1 MSTKQTS
8 KKTTKKSSKRSSKG
22 SGSSKGSTKKEMSK
36 FSVKDTIVVGMREPW
51 MSLVKSGVKTVEG
64 RLDYGIFSKIKEG
77 NVITWKNSKDE
88 VKTKVLRVTKYDTF
102 SDMCYKE
109 KYWKVIPGASSFKC
123 ALDVYHKIFKK
134 QQESRY
140 GVVALELEVLRD

>member
-1 MSTKQTS
+1 MSSITSYS
-8 KKTTKKSSKRSSKG
+8 KKTLKKSSKKSSKK
-22 SGSSKGSTKKEMSK
+22 SKKSSSKNSVSK
-36 FSVKDTIVVGMREPW
+36 FSVDDTIIIGMREPW
-51 MSLVKSGVKTVEG
+51 MSLVKSGVKTIEG
-64 RLDYGIFSKIKEG
+64 RLDYGVFSKIKVG

-88 VKTKVLRVTKYDTF
+88 VKTKVLRVSKYDTF

-123 ALDVYHKIFKK
+123 AIDVYYKLFKK

-140 GVVALELEVLRD
+140 GVIALEFEVLRD